1 MKKENIKIK
10 LILSV
15 VVVIFL
21 VATFV
26 RAQRECI
33 MVELPVCLYRTSISD
48 GATFKSNFSD
58 AKISVVRKD
67 GSSLVTIIR
76 EGKTYQ
82 YLVEAESN
90 IGITAVNYT
99 DLQSGYLEPVEYS
112 YDRVT
117 HQLTDGI
124 VQNALDYPQDIGA
137 STIIRLG
144 LLDTRSV
151 FQEADEL
158 FVHSIIFFVMGFL
171 IILVSKY
178 LSMIL
183 CVIADFF
190 FKLEEPLKPRKGMII
205 AFILIGS
212 ILMARSAFILFLL
225 FLL

>member
-1 MKKENIKIK
+1 MKKKNIKIK

-15 VVVIFL
+15 VVAIFL

-33 MVELPVCLYRTSISD
+33 MVGLPDCLYRTNTSD
-48 GATFKSNFSD
+48 GATFKSKFSD
-58 AKISVVRKD
+58 AKISVVRKE

-76 EGKTYQ
+76 EGKTYK

-99 DLQSGYLEPVEYS
+99 DLQSSSLEPFEYS
-112 YDRVT
+112 YDRGT

-124 VQNALDYPQDIGA
+124 MQNALDYPQDIGV

-144 LLDTRSV
+144 LLDTRTA
-151 FQEADEL
+151 FQEADGL
-158 FVHSIIFFVMGFL
+158 FVHSMIFFVMGFL

-178 LSMIL
+178 LSIVL

-190 FKLEEPLKPRKGMII
+190 FKLEDPLKPRKGMVI

-212 ILMARSAFILFLL
+212 ILMARNAIILFLL